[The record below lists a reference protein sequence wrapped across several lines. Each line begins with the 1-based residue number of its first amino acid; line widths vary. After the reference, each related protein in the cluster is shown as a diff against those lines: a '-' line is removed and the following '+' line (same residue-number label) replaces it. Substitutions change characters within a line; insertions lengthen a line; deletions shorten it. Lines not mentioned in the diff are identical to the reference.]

1 MNARTRYRYQRPD
14 LRFGFWKLVA
24 LAPTRAICKKP
35 VQLDPLH
42 RSIRKPSSFGELSLH
57 ARVMTPDLGPAV
69 AVRFVGAAGGPGAG
83 GVVASATFEN
93 ADVPPLLYA
102 RTS

>member
-1 MNARTRYRYQRPD
+1 MEAGRLGAD
-14 LRFGFWKLVA
+14 LRDLQEA
-24 LAPTRAICKKP
+24 RA
-35 VQLDPLH
+35 LDPLH

-69 AVRFVGAAGGPGAG
+69 AVRFVGAARGPGAV
-83 GVVASATFEN
+83 GVVASATFEH